1 MGIIRPARFL
11 ARLAKLGGV
20 AFVAMTL
27 AMLAWTFLW
36 PEPDVRGMQKADV
49 IICLGAG
56 MDGAGTL
63 DRAALIR
70 VDRCVQL
77 FKAGLAPA
85 IVFSGGI
92 ARVDGPNAGAQ
103 MALYAQSRGVPAENT
118 VIEGRAQSTLQNALF
133 SLELIPDAQDIIL
146 VTEAFH
152 LPRSWASF
160 HWARWETGLPNDK
173 NFQLVMSENV
183 RRDPPQNVV
192 NWLVLVRESLAI
204 WFNAGRALAYS
215 ISPSKQLGWLH

>member
-1 MGIIRPARFL
+1 MRLARFL
-11 ARLAKLGGV
+11 GRLAKFGFGLYV
-20 AFVAMTL
+20 VMSL

-36 PEPDVRGMQKADV
+36 HEPDVRGMQKADA

-63 DRAALIR
+63 DRAALTR

-77 FKAGLAPA
+77 FEAGLAST

-92 ARVDGPNAGAQ
+92 AREDGPNAGGQ
-103 MALYAQSRGVPAENT
+103 MARYAQSLGVPADQT
-118 VIEGRAQSTLQNALF
+118 IIEGRAQSTLQNALF
-133 SLELIPDAQDIIL
+133 SLDLVPDAQDIIL

-160 HWARWETGLPNDK
+160 HWARWEMGLPNNK
-173 NFQLVMSENV
+173 TFHLVMSQDV
-183 RRDPPQNVV
+183 RRIQPDNKTG
-192 NWLVLVRESLAI
+192 WMILLRESIAI
-204 WFNAGRALAYS
+204 WFNAARALAYS
-215 ISPSKQLGWLH
+215 ISADKPVGWLH